1 MSCGVYHLGF
11 LIDTKRHTFCKGP
24 SEEHSSYDFCQIL
37 KKRRNLPCGD
47 DLLGFF
53 FQLKLHRKPILIFF
67 LISIE
72 KPFVFNLNYIVKPL
86 ELNIKTIGFYLKL
99 H

>member
-1 MSCGVYHLGF
+1 M
-11 LIDTKRHTFCKGP
+11 
-24 SEEHSSYDFCQIL
+24 L

-72 KPFVFNLNYIVKPL
+72 KPFDFNLNYIVKPL
-86 ELNIKTIGFYLKL
+86 ELNIKTIGFYLKQKKSKKVITTGQISSFF
-99 H
+99 